1 LCVIG
6 MMRPGAPL
14 GVRPTT
20 LSGCGTCVCFLL
32 CLLDARL
39 DEHLIELTEHL
50 ELVALQGE
58 LFLDL
63 SVCRA
68 TLNGIDAL
76 RLQFER

>member
-1 LCVIG
+1 

-20 LSGCGTCVCFLL
+20 LSGCGTWVCLLL
-32 CLLDARL
+32 CLLDACL

-50 ELVALQGE
+50 ELVALKGE

-63 SVCRA
+63 GVCRA
-68 TLNGIDAL
+68 PLDGVDAFG
-76 RLQFER
+76 FEL